1 MQSLTAHDQHAAH
14 GFEQHLFLI
23 KAVHVGHTG
32 NRQLLSPLQNDTV
45 RHFTASFLLCHITP
59 LLTAKKYPA
68 LQYMRERDT
77 LSPVQS
83 GSSLYS
89 ADASAL
95 SVCSAIFSTS
105 TFIVR

>member
-1 MQSLTAHDQHAAH
+1 MQSLTAHDQHATH

-32 NRQLLSPLQNDTV
+32 NGQLLSPLQNDTV
-45 RHFTASFLLCHITP
+45 RHFTASFLLRHITP
-59 LLTAKKYPA
+59 LLTAKKYPT

-77 LSPVQS
+77 LCAVY
-83 GSSLYS
+83 SSLYS